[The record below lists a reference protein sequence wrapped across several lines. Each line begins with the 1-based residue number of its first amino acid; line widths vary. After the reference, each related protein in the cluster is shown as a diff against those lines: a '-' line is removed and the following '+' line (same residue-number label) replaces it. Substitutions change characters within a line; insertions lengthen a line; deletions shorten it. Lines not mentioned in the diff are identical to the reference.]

1 MKHCLI
7 LSRAVSHSASM
18 PRKPNLRTPAKPT
31 TQPPAPAAAPKPETK
46 PAPAAPA
53 KVETKPSA
61 APATP
66 QAKPETKPAATPAK
80 PATPTPAPTAA
91 KPTPPAPIPATAK
104 PATPPAKPVAPAPKP
119 ATPVPAVAAK
129 PPPPKPVAIFP
140 DKALEAAVRK
150 QVFAKRDNQEV
161 LTAEDVATVSII
173 EGKKA
178 GIKDLTGLEKC
189 IALASL
195 TLPENQITNLAPIK
209 GLERPAIPRCVA
221 QSNQRSHATGCL
233 QGAAIH

>member
-1 MKHCLI
+1 MKLVSSFPRCLA
-7 LSRAVSHSASM
+7 LSLHAQET
-18 PRKPNLRTPAKPT
+18 KPAATPAKPT
-31 TQPPAPAAAPKPETK
+31 TPPPAPAAAPKPEVK

-66 QAKPETKPAATPAK
+66 PGKTRNKTCNATPAK
-80 PATPTPAPTAA
+80 PETPTPAPT
-91 KPTPPAPIPATAK
+91 PPNLPRQRQLPATAK
-104 PATPPAKPVAPAPKP
+104 PATPPAKPATPAPKP

-178 GIKDLTGLEKC
+178 GIKDLTGLEN
-189 IALASL
+189 AS
-195 TLPENQITNLAPIK
+195 
-209 GLERPAIPRCVA
+209 RWPR
-221 QSNQRSHATGCL
+221 
-233 QGAAIH
+233 